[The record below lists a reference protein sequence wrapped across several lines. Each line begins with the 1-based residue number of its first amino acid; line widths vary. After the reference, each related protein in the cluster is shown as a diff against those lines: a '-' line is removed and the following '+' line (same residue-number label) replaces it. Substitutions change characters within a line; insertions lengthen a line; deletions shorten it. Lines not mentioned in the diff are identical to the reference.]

1 MLSSTSD
8 RNSGV
13 LSTRRSMF
21 QCTQAP
27 SDVSSRS
34 SRRIQPNISSFQ
46 TARHL
51 QPPKRQ
57 PCARASCN
65 APRGLLVCCQLAACR
80 QSGAGT
86 GGGGESSPLES
97 AWIAMLKACAPDIQF
112 ASRMF
117 RFETESNVLDR
128 LPAASGN
135 QCDFVAASWH
145 RRNTETR

>member
-21 QCTQAP
+21 QCAQAP

-86 GGGGESSPLES
+86 GGGGESSLLES
-97 AWIAMLKACAPDIQF
+97 AWIAMLKASTSLRGCFD
-112 ASRMF
+112 S
-117 RFETESNVLDR
+117 
-128 LPAASGN
+128 
-135 QCDFVAASWH
+135 
-145 RRNTETR
+145 RRNPTCENDFRSRRALIYSERNSRTFILQHRMSF